1 MSSQAVSIPVLYPS
15 VARSGGW
22 QLFFRAAVIPF
33 IVTRAMLIA
42 VAFFAIDRLP
52 GARAVGWD
60 LPTSSTSLNMWSHF
74 DGRWYLAIARDG
86 YHWIPNQQNGVA
98 FAPLYPMLMRLL
110 GNLAG
115 GSDQAYLIAGLVIS
129 NVALL
134 IAIGYM
140 TALLLLD
147 GHDQRSA
154 TRAGWYVL
162 IFPTSLFLSAVYP
175 MSLFMAL
182 AAAALYHARKGQWNL
197 VGILTGLAAL
207 SRPDGVLLTAA
218 LAVEY
223 WMQRGFSFH
232 RDLLPLALG
241 PIATMSWMAFQW
253 RQFGNPLAFVE
264 AQKQWSSCPI
274 TTVLH
279 SPHGGLQ
286 LGPTALFVL
295 LAALAVFKLRPSL
308 SAFSIIML
316 AVMLWADRYWS
327 ITRFLLVLFP
337 AFMMLGILGRRY
349 KIVHLLY
356 TSISVPLAVILMMR
370 FALTLWVA

>member
-1 MSSQAVSIPVLYPS
+1 MSSQAISIPALSSSPT
-15 VARSGGW
+15 RRIDW
-22 QLFFRAAVIPF
+22 QLFLRSAIIPF
-33 IVTRAMLIA
+33 IVTRAILVG
-42 VAFFAIDRLP
+42 VAFYAIERLP
-52 GARAVGWD
+52 AARAVGWD
-60 LPTSSTSLNMWSHF
+60 LPTSSNLLNMWSHF
-74 DGRWYLAIARDG
+74 DGRWYLTIARDG
-86 YHWIPNQQNGVA
+86 YHWIPNQQNDVA

-129 NVALL
+129 NIALL

-147 GHDQRSA
+147 GHDPRAA

-182 AAAALYHARKGQWNL
+182 ATAALYHARKGQWNL
-197 VGILTGLAAL
+197 VGILAGLAAL

-223 WMQRGFSFH
+223 WLQRGFTFH

-241 PIATMSWMAFQW
+241 PIGTISWMAFQW

-295 LAALAVFKLRPSL
+295 LSALAVFKLRPSL
-308 SAFSIIML
+308 SAYSIIML
-316 AVMLWADRYWS
+316 ALMLWADRYWS

-349 KIVHLLY
+349 KVVDLLY
-356 TSISVPLAVILMMR
+356 TFISIPLGVILMMR
-370 FALTLWVA
+370 FALNLWVA